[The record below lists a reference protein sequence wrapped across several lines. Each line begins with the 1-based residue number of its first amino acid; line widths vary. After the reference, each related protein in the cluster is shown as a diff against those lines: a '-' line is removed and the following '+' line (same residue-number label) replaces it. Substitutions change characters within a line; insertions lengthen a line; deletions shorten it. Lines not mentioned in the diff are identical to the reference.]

1 MEKIQLKKFVMEQ
14 TGVTGN
20 EASIILDVIFKGII
34 RGLVND
40 GKSTITNFGT
50 FRTKR
55 VKGRTARNPRSG
67 ETVYVPDRTVVRFKP
82 ARKLKDFI
90 LGI

>member
-14 TGVTGN
+14 TGVTGQ
-20 EASIILDVIFKGII
+20 EASIIIDVIFQGII
-34 RGLVND
+34 KGLSQD

-50 FRTKR
+50 FRTKS
-55 VKGRTARNPRSG
+55 VKGRKARNPRSG

-82 ARKLKDFI
+82 AKKLKDFI
-90 LGI
+90 LGV

>member
-14 TGVTGN
+14 TGVTGQ
-20 EASIILDVIFKGII
+20 EAAIIIDVIFQGII
-34 RGLVND
+34 KGLSQD

-55 VKGRTARNPRSG
+55 VRGRKARNPRTG

-82 ARKLKDFI
+82 AKKLKDFV